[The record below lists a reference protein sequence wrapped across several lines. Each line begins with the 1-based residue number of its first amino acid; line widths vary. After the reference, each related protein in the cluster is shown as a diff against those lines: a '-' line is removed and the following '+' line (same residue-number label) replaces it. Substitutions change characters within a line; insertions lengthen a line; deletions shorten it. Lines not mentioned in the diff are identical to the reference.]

1 MDAGWVKLYRKLL
14 ASKVWNGA
22 DAEGKVILITLLLS
36 ASHSIT
42 QWRITA
48 SKTAMLNPGELFIT
62 YRRFAKKCGVSVKK
76 LCTEFERLTAASVIE
91 CKSKKEGTIVR
102 ILNWEYYQAA
112 PPTATETRLDT
123 PSETHLETPKK
134 PDNAKGL
141 STSAT
146 ATETPLDTPSETR
159 LDTHNKIIYKLNMK
173 YNNTDLNKKQLDAVE
188 RDTTFLQAMDEYAV
202 LKPDKANRLPPDS
215 YYTLKVFAAI
225 AGSQW
230 ILNAVRELR
239 AIMLGGAQI
248 KRPDKYMLGIL
259 QNWLNDGMP
268 NDKKG
273 QEQDLLDFYKKAGVA
288 DGND

>member
-22 DAEGKVILITLLLS
+22 DAEGK

-76 LCTEFERLTAASVIE
+76 LCTEFERLTAAGVIE

-112 PPTATETRLDT
+112 PPTAT
-123 PSETHLETPKK
+123 
-134 PDNAKGL
+134 
-141 STSAT
+141 
-146 ATETPLDTPSETR
+146 ETR

-248 KRPDKYMLGIL
+248 KRPDRYMLGIL